1 MYSFPYKLT
10 FPEKWGSAQ
19 GGQKSCSKLQAYLG
33 LQRQRRVQSPVML
46 MQCTVL
52 PSWPALPAADNQD
65 LPEFK
70 GCSRCSPPT
79 QGAERCV
86 MRHLPLPS
94 PLAPTLPPLVLW
106 SQNKHM
112 HTHARTRTQT
122 PITLQLKHYLCTI
135 SLTIFFVHST
145 DSQHPGRASRG
156 PMKT

>member
-1 MYSFPYKLT
+1 MHRGDQ
-10 FPEKWGSAQ
+10 E
-19 GGQKSCSKLQAYLG
+19 SCSKLQAYLG
-33 LQRQRRVQSPVML
+33 LRRQRRVRSPVML
-46 MQCTVL
+46 MQCSLL

-65 LPEFK
+65 LAEFK

-86 MRHLPLPS
+86 MAVLPPPS

-112 HTHARTRTQT
+112 HTHTRTRTQT
-122 PITLQLKHYLCTI
+122 PTTLQLKHYLGTI
-135 SLTIFFVHST
+135 SLTAFFVHST
-145 DSQHPGRASRG
+145 DSQLPGRASRG